1 MKCAARLP
9 DARTRQGAIQLL
21 SAAAGFSNWSDAV
34 FSSLFQTLI
43 AFALKFIILIV
54 CIGDACLGTVQV
66 SEGAHRG
73 TTSHGSRASGIDVEC

>member
-21 SAAAGFSNWSDAV
+21 SAAADFSNWSDAV
-34 FSSLFQTLI
+34 FSLFQTLI

-54 CIGDACLGTVQV
+54 CIGDACLGSVQV